1 MFVLSFF
8 LCGLM
13 LYCIYAFLLFALL
26 FDVVRFDPA
35 QSGVGEKKVW
45 LHNVSVR
52 YWHDLA
58 E

>member
-1 MFVLSFF
+1 
-8 LCGLM
+8 M
-13 LYCIYAFLLFALL
+13 LFFLLFALL

-35 QSGVGEKKVW
+35 QSGVGEKKKVW